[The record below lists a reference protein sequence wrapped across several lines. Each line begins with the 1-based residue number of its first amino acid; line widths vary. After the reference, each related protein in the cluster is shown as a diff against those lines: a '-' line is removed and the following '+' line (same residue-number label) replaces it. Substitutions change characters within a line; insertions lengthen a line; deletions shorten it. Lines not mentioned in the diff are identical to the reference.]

1 MNNNAL
7 IEWWF
12 SRPTLVSS
20 TNITESHNIT
30 EIFLKVE
37 CTLTLKIRLEN
48 ITGKIELEIVNV
60 FK

>member
-1 MNNNAL
+1 
-7 IEWWF
+7 
-12 SRPTLVSS
+12 VSS